1 MRDPRRPGGRGRHFR
16 IHSGDDWSDWK
27 QWEDAQA
34 WWAGQ
39 ASGWAWRGVARRM
52 YLGIIAIVTA
62 LVVIPILIGVVI
74 GSFVDSPW
82 LAVLASVLLVVGF
95 AALAARWLVATWRPV
110 SALMGAAGKL
120 ADGDYSVRVD
130 PIGSASM
137 LPVTASFND
146 MARRLETADEQRR
159 RLLADLGHEL
169 RTPLTV
175 VRGEIEAM
183 IDGVHRPD
191 DEQLAL
197 LLDEVTVMERL
208 LDDLRTLSLAE
219 AGALAL
225 YPEPTDLVDL
235 VSDVAET
242 YRRSA
247 AEAGIAV
254 TFEGDP
260 TLPDVVI
267 DPVRI
272 REVVTNLVVNAI
284 RAMPDG
290 GEMALTVS
298 QSADGWVVTVADTGV
313 GMAPNEVDKVFERF
327 AKSRNSPGTGLGLT
341 ISRDLVQA
349 HGGTIALESQPGEG
363 TTATVQLPARR
374 DHARVD

>member
-1 MRDPRRPGGRGRHFR
+1 MIRRIAMVVAAMLLVPVLV
-16 IHSGDDWSDWK
+16 
-27 QWEDAQA
+27 
-34 WWAGQ
+34 
-39 ASGWAWRGVARRM
+39 GVVFGSAVQSPL
-52 YLGIIAIVTA
+52 LGTVAA
-62 LVVIPILIGVVI
+62 LVFIFL
-74 GSFVDSPW
+74 
-82 LAVLASVLLVVGF
+82 
-95 AALAARWLVATWRPV
+95 AALVSIRWIAATWRPV
-110 SALMGAAGKL
+110 AAMMRATGKL
-120 ADGDYSVRVD
+120 ADGDYSVRMD
-130 PIGSASM
+130 PTGAASM
-137 LPVTASFND
+137 KPIAASFND

-183 IDGVHRPD
+183 IDGIHKPD
-191 DEQLAL
+191 GEQLAL

-225 YPEPTDLVDL
+225 HPEPTDLVDL
-235 VSDVAET
+235 VSDVADT

-254 TFEGDP
+254 TFTGD
-260 TLPDVVI
+260 TALPDVVI

-272 REVVTNLVVNAI
+272 REVVTNLVVNAM

-290 GEMALTVS
+290 GDLDLAVDRG
-298 QSADGWVVTVADTGV
+298 QDGWTVTVTDSGS
-313 GMAPNEVDKVFERF
+313 GMAPDEVARVFDRF
-327 AKSRNSPGTGLGLT
+327 TKGTNSNGTGLGLT

-349 HGGTIALESQPGEG
+349 HGGTISLESVPGDG
-363 TTATVQLPARR
+363 TVATVHLPARS
-374 DHARVD
+374 DHARVE